1 MENVM
6 ENVVENVTLSY
17 HIKLILP
24 MYSEQQSHSTKSQIS
39 GKLWLSDPCPA
50 QRDRWKLM
58 ADFFFFFYIS
68 IFIVLREGSM
78 LHVQKWKQG
87 LSCNQSRAHY

>member
-39 GKLWLSDPCPA
+39 GKLWLSDPSPA

-58 ADFFFFFYIS
+58 A
-68 IFIVLREGSM
+68 ECWHGW
-78 LHVQKWKQG
+78 HG
-87 LSCNQSRAHY
+87 LNVGVVSTCTFD